1 MTTLIDK
8 EAAAPADLIT
18 GWDHLEFWVGNARQA
33 AQFFESAFGFDVLA
47 YAGPETGVTDRATYV
62 LAQGAVRF
70 VVTSALSPDSEIA
83 AHVRRHGDGVHDV
96 AVTVAD
102 AVLAYDSAL
111 ARGAV
116 GLCRPWT
123 DADGHGAVGRA
134 TIATYGD
141 TQHTFVDRAGYRGP
155 FLPDFT
161 TDQLPPP
168 PPGPAVGLTKIDH
181 VVANVEK
188 GTLDGWV
195 DWYRRVLGFDQL
207 VHFGDDQISTEYSA
221 LMSTV
226 VWDGSKV
233 VMPLNEPADGRK
245 KSQIQEYL
253 DYYGGPGVQHI
264 ALRTDDIV
272 ASVAALRARGVRF
285 LGVPPA
291 YYDDVRRRLGHL
303 ALPWDELAGLG
314 ILVDED
320 DDGYLLQTFTENIGD
335 RPTVFIEIIQRHG
348 AKGFGAGNFKAL
360 FEAIEREQARR
371 GNL

>member
-1 MTTLIDK
+1 VTALVDR
-8 EAAAPADLIT
+8 EATAPADLIT
-18 GWDHLEFWVGNARQA
+18 GWDHVAFWVGNARQA
-33 AQFFESAFGFDVLA
+33 AHFFASAFGFEVVG
-47 YAGPETGVTDRATYV
+47 YAGPETGVADRASYV
-62 LAQGAVRF
+62 LVQGAVRI
-70 VVTSALSPDSEIA
+70 VVTGALTPDSEVA

-96 AVTVAD
+96 AVEVAD
-102 AVLAYDSAL
+102 AVLAYESAL

-116 GLCRPWT
+116 GLHHPWT
-123 DADGHGAVGRA
+123 EADEHGAVMRA

-141 TQHTFVDRAGYRGP
+141 TQHTFVDRASYAGP
-155 FLPDFT
+155 FLPNFT

-168 PPGPAVGLTKIDH
+168 IAGPAVGLARIDH

-188 GTLDGWV
+188 GALDGWV
-195 DWYRRVLGFDQL
+195 EWYQRVLGFDQL

-233 VMPLNEPADGRK
+233 VMPLNEPADAPK

-253 DYYGGPGVQHI
+253 DYYGSPGVQHI
-264 ALRTDDIV
+264 ALRTDDII

-285 LGVPPA
+285 LSVPPT
-291 YYDDVRRRLGHL
+291 YYDDVTRRLGHL
-303 ALPWDELAGLG
+303 TLPWDELARLG
-314 ILVDED
+314 ILIDED
-320 DDGYLLQTFTENIGD
+320 EDGYLLQTFTENIGD
-335 RPTVFIEIIQRHG
+335 RPTVFFEIIQRHG